1 MEIHHVPKMLLKV
14 YRMRSLIDLSPEYQR
29 GKVWSKEKKQ
39 LLLDSIFRKMHVP
52 PIYLRV
58 LDNGYYE
65 CVDGQQR
72 LTAIFDFF
80 DNNLPLSKKFTPE
93 YGGKKFDE
101 LPQDI
106 KDIFEDHEIILVELN
121 KCSDEEIREMFD
133 RLQRGMPLTAG
144 ERLNAKYG
152 NMHDFISELSE
163 HKFLVNA
170 NIRNYRGAFHQI
182 CAQITALE
190 LFGITDVKFRNLEQ
204 MYERYRHFD
213 KNSTQ
218 ANWIRK
224 VFNFLLR
231 SFPEKTPELHTR
243 AGIVSLYLLVSELM
257 KEYAIKDKEKLIHD
271 FIIDFEK
278 KLVEAE
284 ETENDVELLK
294 YLNAVSHSS
303 DSANSIRT
311 RHEIIRTYFF
321 LFAKELEP
329 LDVNR
334 GFTEAQRIAIY
345 RKNKGIC
352 QMCGKKV
359 DWDNFHADHIKPHSQ
374 GGKTSVENGQVL
386 CSTCNLKK
394 GANNVG

>member
-204 MYERYRHFD
+204 MYEKYRHFD

-231 SFPEKTPELHTR
+231 AFPEKTPELHTR

-329 LDVNR
+329 LDINR

-394 GANNVG
+394 GAN

>member
-1 MEIHHVPKMLLKV
+1 M
-14 YRMRSLIDLSPEYQR
+14 
-29 GKVWSKEKKQ
+29 
-39 LLLDSIFRKMHVP
+39 
-52 PIYLRV
+52 
-58 LDNGYYE
+58 
-65 CVDGQQR
+65 
-72 LTAIFDFF
+72 
-80 DNNLPLSKKFTPE
+80 
-93 YGGKKFDE
+93 
-101 LPQDI
+101 PQDI

-152 NMHDFISELSE
+152 DMHDFISELSE

-204 MYERYRHFD
+204 MYEKYRHFD

-231 SFPEKTPELHTR
+231 AFPEKTPELHTR

-394 GANNVG
+394 GAN